1 MDKADLS
8 IIESLKV
15 LIVDDQNLVHNMLK
29 AALSELGI
37 QHIKYAENAYYAL
50 RLCELHSFHVVICAF
65 NVKSDKDGFHL
76 LEEMKF
82 KNFVNKRTTL
92 IFLSA
97 ETDES
102 LVNSIVELQPDD
114 FWVKPLDT
122 GRVKKRLPQ
131 VLNVKRTLFD
141 VFEAIDLKKFSK
153 AIYLVERHLLNPALT
168 RFHMQL
174 QRLKGESLLKLQE
187 YVVAEDFYQQ
197 LMQKHQ
203 MSWVQ
208 LGYINALLKQDKM
221 LQIEQMLDELT
232 DRVDT
237 RFATYDLLAQYYIER
252 QEFDLAYEEIK
263 KAVALSPRNIER
275 NKKVWDLARLT
286 HDFEG
291 QYLATQAMAKHAKN
305 SLHDSPVL
313 ALNVIR
319 AGLDLAQTLTN
330 DRSGKILQQ
339 TAKQIAALENDYKD
353 AALFKEQLIITK
365 ARLMIANDERKKAE
379 NLIDLHVSVRPI
391 VSMDDNLDKA
401 KVFHELGRLEEAS
414 LIMDSVRKQIST
426 DNLTGLVVK
435 KYVEQESDEQ
445 ERVHFSPKKLQMM
458 AVEFFKKK
466 KFGAA
471 LSALEQAME
480 LTPKNN
486 RVAISVLKIL
496 ALMHEETGLSVAQT
510 ELTMRTVFILEQN
523 EMTAVEQT
531 NFMGYKS
538 RLELVLSKTILPM
551 G

>member
-1 MDKADLS
+1 MEKADLS
-8 IIESLKV
+8 HLDALKV
-15 LIVDDQNLVHNMLK
+15 LIVDDQFLVHNMLK
-29 AALSELGI
+29 AAFSDLGI

-50 RLCELHSFHVVICAF
+50 RLCEQTRFHIVICAF

-76 LEEMKF
+76 LEELKF
-82 KNFVNKRTTL
+82 KGFVNKRTVL

-122 GRVKKRLPQ
+122 ARVKKRLPQ
-131 VLNVKRTLFD
+131 VLNVKRTLFN
-141 VFEAIDLKKFSK
+141 VYEAIDLKNYSK
-153 AIYLVERHLLNPALT
+153 AIYLVDRHVLNPALA
-168 RFHMQL
+168 RFHLQL
-174 QRLKGESLLKLQE
+174 QRLKGEALLKLQE
-187 YVVAEDFYQQ
+187 YEEAEAFYQQ
-197 LMQKHQ
+197 LMEKHQ
-203 MSWVQ
+203 MSWVH

-221 LQIEQMLDELT
+221 AEIEQMLVELT

-252 QEFDLAYEEIK
+252 QEFDHAYEEIK

-319 AGLDLAQTLTN
+319 AGLDLAQTLN
-330 DRSGKILQQ
+330 NERSAKILQQ
-339 TAKQIAALENDYKD
+339 TDKQIQALEKDYKE
-353 AALFKEQLIITK
+353 ASLFKEQIIIAK
-365 ARLMIANDERKKAE
+365 ARLMVANDERKKAE

-391 VSMDDNLDKA
+391 VSLDDNLDKA

-414 LIMDSVRKQIST
+414 LIMDSVKKQISS
-426 DNLTGLVVK
+426 DNLAGLVVK
-435 KYVEQESDEQ
+435 KYVEQECDEQ
-445 ERVHFSPKKLQMM
+445 ERVHFTPKQLQTM
-458 AVEFFKKK
+458 AIEFFKKK
-466 KFGAA
+466 KYSAS

-486 RVAISVLKIL
+486 RVAISVLKVL
-496 ALMHEETGLSVAQT
+496 ALIHEEEGLSASQK
-510 ELTMRTVFILEQN
+510 ELTLRTVSLLEKN
-523 EMTAVEQT
+523 DMSEAEQA
-531 NFMGYKS
+531 NFMDYKE
-538 RLELVLSKTILPM
+538 RLQPVLAQAMLPM
-551 G
+551 D